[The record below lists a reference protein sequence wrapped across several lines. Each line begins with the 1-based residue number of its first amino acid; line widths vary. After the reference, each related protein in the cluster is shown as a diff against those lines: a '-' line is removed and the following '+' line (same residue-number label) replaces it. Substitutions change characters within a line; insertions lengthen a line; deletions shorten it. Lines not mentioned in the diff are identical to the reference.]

1 MRPSS
6 KRSFLI
12 CAAIVLAAAGCTT
25 GVRSPLEHEI
35 TKRVTPEKP
44 EFHVDGWTDRTG
56 AHHKLTDRG
65 RARVGG
71 DSIRFYEQ
79 DYATWAEPN
88 PTPKSVVAVPRSV
101 VATVDVR
108 KFSPVKTGILLISPV
123 AAFYLLLFITLRGED

>member
-1 MRPSS
+1 MRPWSRMS
-6 KRSFLI
+6 ILA

-25 GVRSPLEHEI
+25 GVRSPLEQEI
-35 TKRVTPEKP
+35 TKRVTADRP

>member
-1 MRPSS
+1 M
-6 KRSFLI
+6 SFLV
-12 CAAIVLAAAGCTT
+12 CAAIVLTAASGCTT
-25 GVRSPLEHEI
+25 SVRSPLEHEI

-79 DYATWAEPN
+79 DYATWAEPS
-88 PTPKSVVAVPRSV
+88 PAPKSVAAVPRSD
-101 VATVDVR
+101 VASVDVR
-108 KFSPVKTGILLISPV
+108 KFSPVKTGILLLSPV
-123 AAFYLLLFITLRGED
+123 AAFYLLLIIAYSSDPS

>member
-1 MRPSS
+1 MRPWSRMS
-6 KRSFLI
+6 ILA

-25 GVRSPLEHEI
+25 GVRSPLEQEI
-35 TKRVTPEKP
+35 TKRVTPDRP

>member
-1 MRPSS
+1 MSI
-6 KRSFLI
+6 LA

-25 GVRSPLEHEI
+25 GVRSPLEQEI
-35 TKRVTPEKP
+35 TKRVTPDRP